1 MINAWYFKHTNANF
15 SFVEKT
21 IMVKAFQLKTLFAPQ
36 ELTKIVQNFGLK
48 KRSAPEIGDSIHDAF
63 RDYILSALSELG
75 DQREDKNKIYIE
87 ARFHLEKGGRLL
99 EGMPHPA
106 GKMSYK
112 IAAMVETL
120 TKLIENSSELAA
132 ERATRFMEKNLVRRL
147 RDIWI
152 SNTSTPF
159 HVGGDGTGRNPRD
172 FILQCFEAAG
182 NQYPE
187 ITWFKQVDHTVADML
202 IKSIKR

>member
-1 MINAWYFKHTNANF
+1 
-15 SFVEKT
+15 
-21 IMVKAFQLKTLFAPQ
+21 
-36 ELTKIVQNFGLK
+36 
-48 KRSAPEIGDSIHDAF
+48 
-63 RDYILSALSELG
+63 
-75 DQREDKNKIYIE
+75 
-87 ARFHLEKGGRLL
+87 
-99 EGMPHPA
+99 
-106 GKMSYK
+106 MSYK

-120 TKLIENSSELAA
+120 TKIIENSSELAA
-132 ERATRFMEKNLVRRL
+132 ERATRFMKKNLVRRL

-172 FILQCFEAAG
+172 FILCCFEAAG

-187 ITWFKQVDHTVADML
+187 ITWFKQVDNAVADML